1 MINLIPT
8 ATDALAESATELT
21 NGLSHNIPIIGNAAL
36 CTDSLCT
43 TGRAG
48 LNFYCSPNLVSKV
61 FFATSCVCGLIG
73 AGSSGIAILSPVT
86 GIPVLGWVGTFG
98 ARGFNRL
105 GKYSLY
111 MGNVT
116 NGNITNATE
125 IANLMS

>member
-1 MINLIPT
+1 MVNLLPT

-48 LNFYCSPNLVSKV
+48 LNFYCSPNPVSKV
-61 FFATSCVCGLIG
+61 FFATSCICGLIG
-73 AGSSGIAILSPVT
+73 AGSSGVALLSPVT

-116 NGNITNATE
+116 SGNITNATE